1 MTTARM
7 LARATRQK
15 LSQVVDVPPAAGE
28 MVENILARHFEMH
41 GAIEALRPILDHCNN
56 IIVTKGHIPA
66 DPPLSEEEL
75 AQLVTLMSDGRL
87 PVIRSFVGLT
97 RALLE
102 RMKDK
107 P

>member
-1 MTTARM
+1 MIACRLTS
-7 LARATRQK
+7 RALRD
-15 LSQVVDVPPAAGE
+15 LRRAVGIPSGVIPQVED
-28 MVENILARHFEMH
+28 IIARHLERH
-41 GAIEALRPILDHCNN
+41 STIEALRPIIDHRENVVVAN
-56 IIVTKGHIPA
+56 GHIPA
-66 DPPLSEEEL
+66 DPPLSDEEL
-75 AQLVTLMSDGRL
+75 ARLVMLMSDGKL

>member
-1 MTTARM
+1 MTTART
-7 LARATRQK
+7 LARHTRLK
-15 LSQVVDVPPAAGE
+15 IAQVVNIPPATAE
-28 MVENILARHFEMH
+28 LVENILAHHFDMH
-41 GAIEALRPILDHCNN
+41 GAVEALRPILDHRENVV
-56 IIVTKGHIPA
+56 VTNGHIPA
-66 DPPLSEEEL
+66 DPPLSDDEL
-75 AQLVTLMSDGRL
+75 ARLVMLMSDGKL

>member
-1 MTTARM
+1 MTTARAM
-7 LARATRQK
+7 ARATRRK
-15 LSQVVDVPPAAGE
+15 LAQVVDVPHAAGE
-28 MVENILARHFEMH
+28 MIERILEHHFEMH
-41 GAIEALRPILDHCNN
+41 GAIEALRPILDHRDN
-56 IIVTKGHIPA
+56 VKA
-66 DPPLSEEEL
+66 DPPLSEDEL
-75 AQLVTLMSDGRL
+75 AQLVALMSDGRL